1 MVKLFGRESR
11 VEQHFREHAKLVYEC
26 VEKLQ
31 ELMPYFYQGDFDS
44 LNDKVEEMSQL
55 EHQADEVRRLME
67 IEFFKGAFLPF
78 DREDRII
85 LAELVDSVADMTQET
100 AYGICLSQVQFPR
113 QFEDDFREMVDAVCK
128 AAQVLKE
135 CVELL
140 DQDLALSIA
149 KAHEVEAE
157 EEAVDRIERRIIKKL
172 YDSYRNGDFG
182 ILKLLELKNTVT
194 RLGNITDRAEDA
206 SDRVLIM
213 VAKRRG

>member
-11 VEQHFREHAKLVYEC
+11 VEQHFREHAQLVYEC
-26 VEKLQ
+26 VEMLQ
-31 ELMPYFYQGDFDS
+31 ELMPYFYQGDFDA
-44 LNDKVEEMSQL
+44 LNEKVVEMSRI
-55 EHQADEVRRLME
+55 EHQADEVRRIME

-100 AYGICLSQVQFPR
+100 AYGICLSRVQFPPK
-113 QFEDDFREMVDAVCK
+113 FEDDFREMVDAVCA

-140 DQDLALSIA
+140 DQDLAKSIA
-149 KAHEVEAE
+149 KAHEVEAN
-157 EEAVDRIERRIIKKL
+157 EEAVDMIERRILKRL
-172 YDSYRNGDFG
+172 YDAYRDGEFG
-182 ILKLLELKNTVT
+182 ILKLLELKNTVI